1 MYPFVGTTDVGTG
14 TAAAAAAAAAVA
26 AAAVYHLDS
35 LGRTLVPVHPLCS
48 QDLVYFLATRD
59 LVAEWPLA

>member
-1 MYPFVGTTDVGTG
+1 MYPFVRTTDVGTG
-14 TAAAAAAAAAVA
+14 TAAAAAVA
-26 AAAVYHLDS
+26 AAAVHHLDS
-35 LGRTLVPVHPLCS
+35 LGRTLVPVHPLCL